1 MARQRALVTTP
12 AHHGQASRRPRPDEV
27 HPLGGAEFHAS
38 RYVDDDDRDRRLA
51 RLVAAGDTDIR
62 VHLERVNRRV
72 AAGDAAGAYGALVD
86 LFVATGPSNSG
97 IRSRAVF
104 WATDL
109 LEDEQVAA
117 LHEAVPTGLTP
128 STPMPAALH
137 SVLSHGVTGRVELVG
152 RADRAEVRVAPAQ
165 PEQPRWGRNL
175 TAAAPERAAPATPP
189 AVRAS
194 GRLDP
199 GLV

>member
-1 MARQRALVTTP
+1 MAHPRTLVATPANRSPAQRALR
-12 AHHGQASRRPRPDEV
+12 ADEV
-27 HPLGGAEFHAS
+27 HPLGGAEFHAN

-86 LFVATGPSNSG
+86 LFIATGPSNSG

-109 LEDEQVAA
+109 LEADQVAA
-117 LHEAVPTGLTP
+117 LHEAVPTGLTA
-128 STPMPAALH
+128 SAPMPAALH
-137 SVLSHGVTGRVELVG
+137 SVLSRGVTGRVELVG
-152 RADRAEVRVAPAQ
+152 RADQAEVHPALVRL
-165 PEQPRWGRNL
+165 EQPHWGRNL
-175 TAAAPERAAPATPP
+175 TAAARRGTVPATPP
-189 AVRAS
+189 VDRVP
-194 GRLDP
+194 GPVDP
-199 GLV
+199 GQV